1 MPLLTD
7 PWRAAYPGALAGMP
21 AMAGVVYPPVL
32 AALEARKQALEQ
44 RVRTTWAGRDRQA
57 LAQTPPLPAYAAYY
71 KAFKKTYRVQGQLE
85 SIAFKGRSL
94 PSVAALVEAMFMAEL
109 VSLVLTAGHD
119 LDQLTLPVTVGL
131 ATGAETYT
139 VLRGTEQALK
149 AGDMLMADQA
159 GVISSILYDPD
170 QRTAITADTRRVL
183 FTCYA
188 PDGVGAERVRQ
199 HLGLIRDLVHGI
211 TPVAVV
217 IELAVYP

>member
-1 MPLLTD
+1 
-7 PWRAAYPGALAGMP
+7 
-21 AMAGVVYPPVL
+21 
-32 AALEARKQALEQ
+32 LEQ
-44 RVRTTWAGRDRQA
+44 RVRDEWAGRDRQA

-71 KAFKKTYRVQGQLE
+71 KAFKKTYHVQGQLE

-94 PSVAALVEAMFMAEL
+94 PRVAALVEAMFMAEL
-109 VSLVLTAGHD
+109 ETLVLTAGHD

-139 VLRGTEQALK
+139 VLRGAEQALK
-149 AGDMLMADQA
+149 ADDMLMADQA
-159 GVISSILYDPD
+159 GVISSILYGPD

-199 HLGLIRDLVHGI
+199 HLGLIRDLVHVI
-211 TPVAVV
+211 TPDAVV